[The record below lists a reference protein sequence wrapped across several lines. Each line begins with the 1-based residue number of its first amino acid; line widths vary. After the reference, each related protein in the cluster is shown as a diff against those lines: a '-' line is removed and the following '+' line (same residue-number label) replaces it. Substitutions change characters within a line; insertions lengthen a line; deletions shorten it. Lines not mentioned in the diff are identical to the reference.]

1 MTQQEENIK
10 NDYLAGLKYKEIETK
25 NNITHSQL
33 ISFIQKNELKRDKKF
48 RSVAQKGNKNA
59 KGNKGGHAPKK
70 NKNSVKTGEF
80 EKIFDTVLDAD
91 ERKIL
96 KGNSQGTKE
105 TILQELK
112 LLTIREKR
120 MLNRI
125 QELKNKQRDMT
136 IVKMSKSGDGTSTEI
151 QNTLFLI
158 NRIED
163 GLTRVQESKRR
174 HLDLLYK
181 IECDKG
187 SIVEKPNEVA
197 FKKNTNLL
205 ESIGRQL
212 RNRGVQNGK

>member
-10 NDYLAGLKYKEIETK
+10 NDYLSGLKYKEIETK

-33 ISFIQKNELKRDKKF
+33 ISFIQKNKLKRDPKF

-59 KGNKGGHAPKK
+59 KGNKGGHPPKK

-91 ERKIL
+91 EKAIL

-120 MLNRI
+120 MLSRI
-125 QELKNKQRDMT
+125 QELKSKQRD
-136 IVKMSKSGDGTSTEI
+136 IQKVIRSTS
-151 QNTLFLI
+151 
-158 NRIED
+158 
-163 GLTRVQESKRR
+163 
-174 HLDLLYK
+174 
-181 IECDKG
+181 
-187 SIVEKPNEVA
+187 
-197 FKKNTNLL
+197 
-205 ESIGRQL
+205 
-212 RNRGVQNGK
+212 

>member
-1 MTQQEENIK
+1 
-10 NDYLAGLKYKEIETK
+10 
-25 NNITHSQL
+25 
-33 ISFIQKNELKRDKKF
+33 
-48 RSVAQKGNKNA
+48 
-59 KGNKGGHAPKK
+59 
-70 NKNSVKTGEF
+70 
-80 EKIFDTVLDAD
+80 
-91 ERKIL
+91 
-96 KGNSQGTKE
+96 
-105 TILQELK
+105 
-112 LLTIREKR
+112 

>member
-10 NDYLAGLKYKEIETK
+10 NDYLSGLKYKEIETK

-33 ISFIQKNELKRDKKF
+33 ISFIQKNKLKRDKKF
-48 RSVAQKGNKNA
+48 RSIAQKGNKNA
-59 KGNKGGHAPKK
+59 TGNRGGHPPKK

-91 ERKIL
+91 EKAIL

-120 MLNRI
+120 MLSRI
-125 QELKNKQRDMT
+125 QELKSKQRDMT

-187 SIVEKPNEVA
+187 SIVEKPNEIA
-197 FKKNTNLL
+197 FKKNTKLL

-212 RNRGVQNGK
+212 RNRGVQDGK